1 MNLAYLLVAS
11 EKMGA
16 NTSEFENPFVIIKIC
31 RKIAFQLMPGAM
43 SSEIE

>member
-16 NTSEFENPFVIIKIC
+16 NTSEFEKSFCHIKIC
-31 RKIAFQLMPGAM
+31 RNIAFQLKPGAM